1 MTRPTDA
8 EIAALLR
15 ELANSTRTYAQE
27 LEDTGYEYLAYES
40 YNLESRARAMANQLQ
55 PEDQA

>member
-15 ELANSTRTYAQE
+15 ELANSA
-27 LEDTGYEYLAYES
+27 TGLAYES
-40 YNLESRARAMANQLQ
+40 TNAEATRQMNLVTKAHSMAAQLEQ
-55 PEDQA
+55 P